1 VGAAKRDAADERRE
15 RLAKVQA
22 EQQRADRRR
31 TLLVVGVVAA
41 VVLAL
46 AVPVGIF
53 FFQELRAQNE
63 VQAAAQADIDGV
75 EEIEIASTLHTQ
87 DPVDYDLL
95 PPVGGDHHPVW
106 QNCGFYDAPVVSE
119 HAVHSLEHG
128 AVWITYD
135 PDLDTAQVD
144 RLRALTTA
152 NPYLLVSPFPGK
164 DSPLTLSAWG
174 VQLQVDSVD
183 DERLEPFLVK
193 YLQGPQTP
201 EPGASCFGGV
211 GA

>member
-1 VGAAKRDAADERRE
+1 MGAGKRDAADERRE

-22 EQQRADRRR
+22 EQRKAERRR
-31 TLLVVGVVAA
+31 TAVVVGVVTA

-53 FFQELRAQNE
+53 FFQELSAQNE
-63 VQAAAQADIDGV
+63 VRAAAQADIEGV
-75 EEIEIASTLHTQ
+75 EEVEVASSVHTES
-87 DPVDYDLL
+87 PVDYALL
-95 PPVGGDHHPVW
+95 PPSGGDHHPIW
-106 QNCGFYDAPVVSE
+106 QNCGFYEDPVVPE

-128 AVWITYD
+128 AVWVTYD
-135 PDLDTAQVD
+135 PALDRAQVD
-144 RLRALTTA
+144 RLRELSAA
-152 NPYLLVSPFPGK
+152 NPYLLVSPLEGAEAPVV
-164 DSPLTLSAWG
+164 LSAWG
-174 VQLQVDSVD
+174 VRLAVESVD

>member
-1 VGAAKRDAADERRE
+1 VGASKRDAADERRE
-15 RLAKVQA
+15 RLAQVQA
-22 EQQRADRRR
+22 EQRRAERRR
-31 TLLVVGVVAA
+31 TLIVVGVVVA

-53 FFQELRAQNE
+53 FARELRAQNE
-63 VQAAAQADIDGV
+63 IEAAAQADIDGV
-75 EEIEIASTLHTQ
+75 VEFEVTALHTEE
-87 DPVDYDLL
+87 PVDYDLL
-95 PPVGGDHHPVW
+95 PPAGGDHHPVW
-106 QNCGFYDAPVVSE
+106 QNCGFYDAPVVDE

-135 PDLDTAQVD
+135 PELDAAQVD
-144 RLRALTTA
+144 RLRELSTA
-152 NPYLLVSPFPGK
+152 NPYLLVSPYEGK

>member
-1 VGAAKRDAADERRE
+1 MGAGKREAADERRE
-15 RLAKVQA
+15 RLAQVQA
-22 EQQRADRRR
+22 EQRRAERRR
-31 TLLVVGVVAA
+31 TALVVGVVSA

-53 FFQELRAQNE
+53 FVRELQAQDQ
-63 VQAAAQADIDGV
+63 VRAAAQADIDGV
-75 EEIEIASTLHTQ
+75 EEVEVASALHTEEA
-87 DPVDYDLL
+87 VEYTLL
-95 PPVGGDHHPVW
+95 PPSGGDHHPVW
-106 QNCGFYDAPVVSE
+106 QNCGFYTEPVVPE

-128 AVWITYD
+128 AVWIGYD
-135 PDLDTAQVD
+135 PALDDEQLD
-144 RLRALTTA
+144 RLRALSTS
-152 NPYLLVSPFPGK
+152 NPYLLVSPVEGMP
-164 DSPLTLSAWG
+164 SSLTLSAWG
-174 VQLQVDSVD
+174 VRLELDSVD